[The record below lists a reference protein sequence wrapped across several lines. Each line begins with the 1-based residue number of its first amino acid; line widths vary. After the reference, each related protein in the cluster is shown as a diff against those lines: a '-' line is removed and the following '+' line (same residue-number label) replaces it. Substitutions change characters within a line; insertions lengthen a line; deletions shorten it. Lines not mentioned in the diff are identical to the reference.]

1 MKNFLQESTQAASI
15 VESSID
21 PSTTIKNYGVVGTHS
36 SLLAHGRTRVF
47 QAVEESHFVLA
58 HNHASDLF
66 CVVLKG
72 EVYHNVFEPHPQGKP
87 YLVCEQTGSLG
98 NYQYQGTVTKNF
110 IRNYNAYE
118 AGESYNLEAAEFH
131 TISFAEGTTV
141 LIVEGEPKALKR
153 EVLFPMIDGA
163 GYNPAEG
170 GQFIQAPKR
179 VENLNETLSMNGFLS
194 EIPEVSFALEIDKI
208 PLTSQF
214 KEIGTEKLKRAFVSV
229 PTSEQ
234 VRIVTALKDRKCRRP
249 NLRKLLRSNLLLGDN
264 AVSIIHAVLNIEE
277 VDPAKE
283 FAVLIRETLK
293 CDGFK
298 FDYFQDAFDKLYTSE
313 QNSIIYA
320 LQYNTKE
327 RLSELIHD
335 DNDDVKQR
343 PSFKARIEEMME
355 FLK

>member
-36 SLLAHGRTRVF
+36 SLIVQGRTRVF

-72 EVYHNVFEPHPQGKP
+72 EVYHNVFEEHPQGKP
-87 YLVCEQTGSLG
+87 YLICEQTGTLG
-98 NYQYQGTVTKNF
+98 DYQYQGTVVKNF

-118 AGESYNLEAAEFH
+118 VGESYSLEATEFH

-141 LIVEGEPKALKR
+141 LIVEGEPKGLKR

-170 GQFIQAPKR
+170 GQFIQTEKR
-179 VENLNETLSMNGFLS
+179 VENFNKLLHVDGIL
-194 EIPEVSFALEIDKI
+194 PEVSFALEIDQI

-214 KEIGTEKLKRAFVSV
+214 KEIGTEKLKTAFTSV
-229 PTSEQ
+229 PASDQ
-234 VRIVTALKDRKCRRP
+234 VRILTALKDRKYRRP
-249 NLRKLLRSNLLLGDN
+249 NLRRLLRSNQPLGDE
-264 AVSIIHAVLNIEE
+264 AIYIIHAILNIEE
-277 VDPAKE
+277 VDLSNE
-283 FAVLIRETLK
+283 FAVLIREVLN
-293 CDGFK
+293 CNGFR
-298 FDYFQDAFDKLYTSE
+298 FDYFQNSFDKLYKPG
-313 QNSIIYA
+313 QLSIIYA
-320 LQYNTKE
+320 LQHDEKQ
-327 RLSELIHD
+327 RLSELSD
-335 DNDDVKQR
+335 SGNTNEL
-343 PSFKARIEEMME
+343 FKTLINEMMR

>member
-36 SLLAHGRTRVF
+36 SLIVQGRTRVF

-72 EVYHNVFEPHPQGKP
+72 EVYHNVFEEHPQGKP
-87 YLVCEQTGSLG
+87 YLICEQTGTLG
-98 NYQYQGTVTKNF
+98 DYQYQGTVTKNF

-118 AGESYNLEAAEFH
+118 AGESYSLEAAEFH

-141 LIVEGEPKALKR
+141 LIVEGEPKGLKR

-170 GQFIQAPKR
+170 GQFIQTEKR
-179 VENLNETLSMNGFLS
+179 VENFNKLLHVDGIL
-194 EIPEVSFALEIDKI
+194 PEVSFALEIDKI

-214 KEIGTEKLKRAFVSV
+214 KEIGTEKLKKAFTSV
-229 PTSEQ
+229 PTSDQ
-234 VRIVTALKDRKCRRP
+234 VRILTALKDRKYRRP
-249 NLRKLLRSNLLLGDN
+249 NLRKLLRSNQPLGDE
-264 AVSIIHAVLNIEE
+264 AIYIIHAILNIEE
-277 VDPAKE
+277 VDPSDE
-283 FAVLIRETLK
+283 FAVLIREVLN
-293 CDGFK
+293 CNGFR
-298 FDYFQDAFDKLYTSE
+298 FDHFQDSFDKLYKPG
-313 QNSIIYA
+313 QMSIIYA
-320 LQYNTKE
+320 LQHDEKQ
-327 RLSELIHD
+327 RLSELSD
-335 DNDDVKQR
+335 SGNTTEL
-343 PSFKARIEEMME
+343 FKTLINEMMR